1 MDNNFETFELE
12 KSRRIVGYIRHLI
25 DDGWTIPSLDEAG
38 SGVIEEIIEEVELR
52 LVKSRKSELAKVYR
66 AHKAHKGK
74 WINKDVVELY
84 AMRAIFYRASE
95 KEQYKG
101 KLRKLGKEL
110 QREYGV
116 TELEAINILFGNN
129 ISDYLNKYYRMEH
142 FIPEAVSEVEICKEV
157 LEERAELAV

>member
-1 MDNNFETFELE
+1 MNHNIENLDRE
-12 KSRRIVGYIRHLI
+12 KNRNIVGYIRHLI

-38 SGVIEEIIEEVELR
+38 SGVIEEIIEEVELK
-52 LVKSRKSELAKVYR
+52 LVESRRFALNRVYR

-84 AMRAIFYRASE
+84 AMRAILYRASE

-101 KLRKLGKEL
+101 KLRKLGEEL

-116 TELEAINILFGNN
+116 TEIEAINILFGNN
-129 ISDYLNKYYRMEH
+129 INDYLNKYYQMEH
-142 FIPEAVSEVEICKEV
+142 LIPESVSEEEICKEV
-157 LEERAELAV
+157 LEARAELAV